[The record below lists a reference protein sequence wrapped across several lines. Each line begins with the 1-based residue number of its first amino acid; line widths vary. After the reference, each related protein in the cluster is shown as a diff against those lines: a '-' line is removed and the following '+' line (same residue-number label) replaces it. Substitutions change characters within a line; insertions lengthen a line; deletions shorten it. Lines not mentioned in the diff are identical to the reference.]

1 MVLNHPFLTT
11 RQAAALLSVVEGT
24 IRSLIARGELR
35 AIRVGREYRIAV
47 EDLDAYV
54 AAHATCPQAGH
65 QGR

>member
-1 MVLNHPFLTT
+1 MVLNQPFLTT

-24 IRSLIARGELR
+24 VRSMIARGELR

-47 EDLDAYV
+47 DDLDAYV
-54 AAHATCPQAGH
+54 ASHATCPQDVH